1 MVGHML
7 QNREVAGATMGA
19 GRRPTA
25 VTFGPFGY
33 LGVAVPVVLAA
44 VFLPIVS
51 FGVADP
57 FGLRWSWLALLFVV
71 ANLTITRFAGGRGA
85 EGDALWRSGP
95 RDLVYRTQKYASV
108 VLLGLVVI
116 AFVGFLMQLP
126 VFVTV
131 VSALAVGVTV
141 GVAPVFFLRRER
153 GDAD

>member
-25 VTFGPFGY
+25 VTFGKLGY
-33 LGVAVPVVLAA
+33 LSAAVPVVLAA

-71 ANLTITRFAGGRGA
+71 AGSAAARFAGRRGA
-85 EGDALWRSGP
+85 DAEARWRSAP
-95 RDLVYRTQKYASV
+95 RDAAYWTQRCAPW
-108 VLLGLVVI
+108 VLLGLIVI
-116 AFVGFLMQLP
+116 AFAGYLMQLP

-131 VSALAVGVTV
+131 VSALAVGVTI
-141 GVAPVFFLRRER
+141 GMAPVFFLRPER
-153 GDAD
+153 GRDV